1 MAATP
6 QPTPQPTLN
15 LDSLIG
21 LGQAYKS
28 AADQFGATV
37 GLKLNP
43 LDGTYVRDPNFQTPA
58 EQQALKMAQLQY
70 ALASNPELAASF
82 ANRGQNATQLS
93 PEQLQNFRNG
103 SGQTSAPG
111 TTFGGAASQGLNV
124 MSSEQAQQA
133 QGLVAQLALLKQAK
147 DKATVLNAN
156 GGQPGAGIAG
166 ILAHLGIQ
174 TPQSQAYSDYQ
185 STVNQL
191 SPQFQGA
198 ALTPGQA
205 PGSGIDTAIANIVSQ
220 LGGLH
225 RTAYAGAPQAP
236 AGTPNLN
243 LGSISLPGI
252 SSAYNATAPV
262 PNSPGA
268 MGQNAYQNQFGS

>member
-6 QPTPQPTLN
+6 QPTPQPTVNVDSFLN
-15 LDSLIG
+15 LA
-21 LGQAYKS
+21 QAYRS
-28 AADQFGATV
+28 AADQFGSTV

-43 LDGTYVRDPNFQTPA
+43 MDGTYVRDPNFQTPA

-70 ALASNPELAASF
+70 SLASNPELAAQFS
-82 ANRGQNATQLS
+82 NRTKNATQLS
-93 PEQLQNFRNG
+93 LEELQNLRNG
-103 SGQTSAPG
+103 SGQTAAPG
-111 TTFGGAASQGLNV
+111 TTLGQASSQGFNA
-124 MSSEQAQQA
+124 MSPDQYQQGQA
-133 QGLVAQLALLKQAK
+133 LVAQLSLLHQAQ
-147 DKATVLNAN
+147 DKARVLNAN
-156 GGQPGAGIAG
+156 GGQPGAGISG
-166 ILAHLGIQ
+166 LLARLGIQ
-174 TPQSQAYSDYQ
+174 TPQGQAFSDYQ

-191 SPQFQGA
+191 APQFQGA
-198 ALTPGQA
+198 ALAPGQV
-205 PGSGIDTAIANIVSQ
+205 PGSGLDTAIANIVSQ

-225 RTAYAGAPQAP
+225 RTAYPGAPAAP
-236 AGTPNLN
+236 TGTPNLN